1 MWTLLFI
8 AAVVLITFRMF
19 IWHHED
25 RDRMP
30 FEATLTDEDR
40 ARLRRLI
47 EWQLATGK
55 NLGDHSFHSSG
66 RGY

>member
-8 AAVVLITFRMF
+8 VAVVLITFRMF
-19 IWHHED
+19 GWHHED

-40 ARLRRLI
+40 VRLRRLI
-47 EWQLATGK
+47 ERQLATGK
-55 NLGDHSFHSSG
+55 NVSDQSSRTSG
-66 RGY
+66 QG

>member
-8 AAVVLITFRMF
+8 AVVVLITFRMF
-19 IWHHED
+19 VRHLED

-30 FEATLTDEDR
+30 FEATLTDQDR

-47 EWQLATGK
+47 ERQLATGK
-55 NLGDHSFHSSG
+55 SVGNQSFRTSG
-66 RGY
+66 RG